1 MQCPKTDIEKSIL
14 HAADKVFYQKGF
26 SKASMREIAD
36 ISGVGLSNIYNYFKS
51 KDELFHRIV
60 RPVIL
65 AFEAMLDEHHGKNN
79 ADISMMRSD
88 KYLRKSIDEYITL
101 IKKHRKQLVLL
112 FFKSQ
117 GSSLENFKSEFTNR
131 STDLVKQYFLA
142 MKLKYPQVNTDI
154 SIFSVRLHSVWMFA
168 LFEELLMNNIR
179 PKDIDK
185 IVTEYITFEVTGW
198 RELMKI

>member
-1 MQCPKTDIEKSIL
+1 M
-14 HAADKVFYQKGF
+14 
-26 SKASMREIAD
+26 
-36 ISGVGLSNIYNYFKS
+36 
-51 KDELFHRIV
+51 
-60 RPVIL
+60 
-65 AFEAMLDEHHGKNN
+65 
-79 ADISMMRSD
+79 
-88 KYLRKSIDEYITL
+88 
-101 IKKHRKQLVLL
+101 VLL

-179 PKDIDK
+179 LKDIDK